1 MATYVGLM
9 KFTEQGVKNVKETP
23 GRVEANRKRMQ
34 EAGIEIKSWFLTI
47 GRYDVVVVVEAPSD
61 EAVAKAVLT
70 IAGQGNV
77 RTETLRAFSLEE
89 TKKIVAGL

>member
-1 MATYVGLM
+1 MATYIGLM
-9 KFTEQGVKNVKETP
+9 KLTEQGVKSIKETP

-34 EAGIEIKSWFLTI
+34 EQGIEIKSWFLTM
-47 GRYDVVVVVEAPSD
+47 GRYDVVTVVEAPSD
-61 EAVAKAVLT
+61 EAIVKAVLT

-77 RTETLRAFSLEE
+77 RTETLRAYSLEE